1 MAEKKI
7 TKKDNFMEIRALIV
21 KSEMLEDNKKEQYLT
36 FIDHELKLLDKKASS
51 KSSSKNTEEQ
61 KEDTVKTEI
70 NEPQHKVEQA
80 APSQVEE
87 EKEQEIPEQEST
99 ESEEQQPVHSDESAA
114 PTEQSS
120 SQPKPEPQGK
130 TNDIVSKFT
139 KGKGKAPEQGKP
151 QTINLTNRN
160 NK

>member
-61 KEDTVKTEI
+61 KELMTKIVNALAEIGEPVTISDLQKKNEEMATYSNQKLSAMLKKLVDNEKTVIKTIDKKKSFFSLAE
-70 NEPQHKVEQA
+70 
-80 APSQVEE
+80 
-87 EKEQEIPEQEST
+87 
-99 ESEEQQPVHSDESAA
+99 
-114 PTEQSS
+114 
-120 SQPKPEPQGK
+120 
-130 TNDIVSKFT
+130 
-139 KGKGKAPEQGKP
+139 
-151 QTINLTNRN
+151 
-160 NK
+160 

>member
-61 KEDTVKTEI
+61 KELMTKIVNALAEIGEPVTISDLQKKNEEMATYSNQKLSAMLKKLVDNEKTVIKTI
-70 NEPQHKVEQA
+70 DKKKSFFSLA
-80 APSQVEE
+80 
-87 EKEQEIPEQEST
+87 K
-99 ESEEQQPVHSDESAA
+99 
-114 PTEQSS
+114 
-120 SQPKPEPQGK
+120 
-130 TNDIVSKFT
+130 
-139 KGKGKAPEQGKP
+139 
-151 QTINLTNRN
+151 
-160 NK
+160 